1 MDRSIIELYDEYTH
15 RPLPRRVFI
24 ERLIALVGSS
34 AAAMAILPLLDNNY
48 ANAQTVPANDPRLEM
63 LWVTFKG
70 ASGDVRAYLAMPKQ
84 GAAKRGGVVVVHE
97 NRGANPHIVDV
108 TRRIAL
114 EGYNA
119 LAVDLLSPQGGTPT
133 PFDDD
138 KARDMFAK
146 IDRAVAVKDL
156 VAAVEYLKSRPDSNG
171 KIGAVG
177 FCFGGGMVNQL
188 AVATGPDLTAAVA
201 YYGGAPSAESVPRIK
216 AKMLLHFAGND
227 TNTNAGIPKYEEAL
241 KSAGVDYKLYMYEG
255 AEHAFNNDTNAA
267 RYNKAAADL
276 AWSRTVAFLKS
287 NLA

>member
-15 RPLPRRVFI
+15 RPLARRVFI

-34 AAAMAILPLLDNNY
+34 AAAMALLPLLDNNY
-48 ANAQTVPANDPRLEM
+48 AIAQTVPADDPRLEM
-63 LWVTFKG
+63 SWVTFKG

-84 GAAKRGGVVVVHE
+84 AAAKRGGVVVVHE

-108 TRRIAL
+108 ARRVAL
-114 EGYNA
+114 QGYNA

-133 PFDDD
+133 PFDED
-138 KARDMFAK
+138 KARDMFTR
-146 IDRAVAVKDL
+146 IDPGLAVKDL
-156 VAAVEYLKSRPDSNG
+156 AAAVQYLKSRPDSNG
-171 KIGAVG
+171 KVGALG
-177 FCFGGGMVNQL
+177 FCFGGAMVNQL
-188 AVATGPDLTAAVA
+188 ATVAPDLTAVVA
-201 YYGGAPSAESVPRIK
+201 YYGRAPAAENVPKIK
-216 AKMLLHFAGND
+216 AKMLLHYAGND
-227 TNTNAGIPKYEEAL
+227 AGVNATVPKFEEGL